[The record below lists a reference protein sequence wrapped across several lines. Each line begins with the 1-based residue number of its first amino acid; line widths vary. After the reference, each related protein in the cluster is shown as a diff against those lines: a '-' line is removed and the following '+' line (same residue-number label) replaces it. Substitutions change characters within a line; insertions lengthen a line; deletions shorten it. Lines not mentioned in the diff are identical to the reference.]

1 MKVPPSI
8 FRENDIRGVAGK
20 KLDKKLVSEY
30 EKLYG
35 KFPGITLDLKTA
47 KAVGLAFGTII
58 KKQGGKKILVGM
70 EIRPYAE
77 ELKKAFI
84 NGVLASGI
92 NVLDI
97 GSSTTPMVYFLTSHL
112 KLDGGVSITGSHNI
126 WFYNGFKLIQKN
138 SLPLF
143 GLALQKLRQ
152 IIEKETWLKAKTP
165 GKKEILANAFEIY
178 QEYAQKYLKL
188 SRPVKICL
196 DCGNGTPGLFAKK
209 FLESLGAKV
218 IAGLYLKPDASF
230 PHHVPDPEQPK
241 NVQDLAKKVRQKKA
255 ELGIAFDAD
264 GDRVGVVDEKGNLV
278 WADYLLLLLSKD
290 VLSRHPGKKI
300 LFDVKCSGLLQTL
313 IPSFGGVPLIHRTG
327 HAPIK
332 ATFQK
337 DKEVILGGEVS
348 GHFYFAENHYRVDDG
363 FWAAGKILQIYSQTK
378 KPFSSLFSFVPPLV
392 RTPEIKLPCAD
403 EAKFKVVAQIT
414 RQLAKRYKVITVDGA
429 RVVFDS
435 QTWGLVRASNTSPY
449 LTLRFEG
456 PNEEKVI
463 WAKNIFADILEK
475 FPEIGDKLCRIAVS
489 SPTGKLGYV

>member
-1 MKVPPSI
+1 MKVFPSI
-8 FRENDIRGVAGK
+8 FREYDVRGITGK
-20 KLDKKLVSEY
+20 KLDKKLISEY

-47 KAVGLAFGTII
+47 KAIGLAFGTII

-84 NGVLASGI
+84 SGVLATGA
-92 NVLDI
+92 NVFDI
-97 GSSTTPMVYFLTSHL
+97 GSSTTPLVYFLTSHL

-126 WFYNGFKLIQKN
+126 WFYNGFKLIQKK

-143 GLALQKLRQ
+143 GQQLQKLRQ
-152 IIEKETWLKAKTP
+152 IIEKETWTKAKTP
-165 GKKEILANAFEIY
+165 GKQELLHNAFEIY

-188 SRPVKICL
+188 TRPVKIVL

-218 IAGLYLKPDASF
+218 IAGLYLNPDASF
-230 PHHVPDPEQPK
+230 PHHIPDPEQPK
-241 NVQDLAKKVRQKKA
+241 NMD
-255 ELGIAFDAD
+255 
-264 GDRVGVVDEKGNLV
+264 
-278 WADYLLLLLSKD
+278 LLLLAKD

-313 IPSFGGVPLIHRTG
+313 IPSFGGIPLIHRTG

-332 ATFQK
+332 DTFQK
-337 DKEVILGGEVS
+337 DKNVILGGEVS

-363 FWAAGKILQIYSQTK
+363 FWAAGKILQIYSQIK
-378 KPFSSLFSFVPPLV
+378 KPFSSLFSFIPSLV

-403 EAKFKVVAQIT
+403 EVKFKVVNQIT
-414 RQLAKRYKVITVDGA
+414 RQLAKKYKIITVDGA

-456 PNEEKVI
+456 PNEKKVI
-463 WAKNIFADILEK
+463 KVKNIFADILEK
-475 FPEIGDKLCRIAVS
+475 FPEVGDKLCRTAVS

>member
-1 MKVPPSI
+1 VKASSSI
-8 FRENDIRGVAGK
+8 FREYDIRGVTGK
-20 KLDKKLVSEY
+20 KLDKKLIAEY

-77 ELKKAFI
+77 ELKRAFVS
-84 NGVLASGI
+84 GVLATGVNI
-92 NVLDI
+92 LDI
-97 GSSTTPMVYFLTSHL
+97 GPSSTPLVYFLTSHL
-112 KLDGGVSITGSHNI
+112 NLDGGVSITGSHNI
-126 WFYNGFKLIQKN
+126 WFYNGFKLVGKN
-138 SLPLF
+138 SLPIY
-143 GLALQKLRQ
+143 GHELQKLRQ
-152 IIEKETWLKAKTP
+152 IIEKEAWLKAKTP
-165 GKKEILANAFEIY
+165 VKKEILLSAFEIY

-218 IAGLYLKPDASF
+218 AAGLYLKPDASF
-230 PHHVPDPEQPK
+230 PHHPPDPEQPK
-241 NVQDLAKKVRQKKA
+241 NMADLAKKVRQTEA

-264 GDRVGVVDEKGNLV
+264 GDRMGVVDEKGNLV
-278 WADYLLLLLSKD
+278 WADYLLLILAKD
-290 VLSRHPGKKI
+290 VLSRHPSKKI

-332 ATFQK
+332 DTFQK

-348 GHFYFAENHYRVDDG
+348 GHFYFAEHHYRVDDG

-378 KPFSSLFSFVPPLV
+378 KPFSSLFSFIPPLV

-403 EAKFKVVAQIT
+403 EVKFKVVEQAT
-414 RQLAKRYKVITVDGA
+414 RQLAKRYQVITVDGA
-429 RVVFDS
+429 RVIFDS

-456 PNEEKVI
+456 PSEEKVI
-463 WAKNIFADILEK
+463 RAKNIFADILEK
-475 FPEIGDKLCRIAVS
+475 FPQIGDKLCRTTVS
-489 SPTGKLGYV
+489 SPSGKLGYV